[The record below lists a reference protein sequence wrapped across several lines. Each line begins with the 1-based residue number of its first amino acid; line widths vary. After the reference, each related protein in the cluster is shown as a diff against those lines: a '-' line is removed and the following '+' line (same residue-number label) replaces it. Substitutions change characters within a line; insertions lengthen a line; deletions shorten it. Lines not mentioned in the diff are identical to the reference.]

1 MYVVTNARAYKP
13 TPIRNVLSLFDGISC
28 GQLALNR
35 LGISYGT
42 YYASEIDKAAI
53 SITQSNFPETIQLGD
68 VQKVDSKNLQDI
80 DLIFAGSPCQGF
92 SKAGHRK
99 NFNDD
104 RSKLFWEFIRLK
116 DELKPKFFL
125 LENVEMDQF
134 SEDVISS
141 TLGVNPIHIDSS
153 HFSAQQRKR
162 VYWTNL
168 PVRLLPLIPS
178 PLTLKDVI
186 DTKATRSWVNV
197 SAIKGFRYGQNY
209 LQYDLSGKGH
219 NSQDQRATY
228 LIRKAPTVLHSNGQS
243 KLKFLRENGDIGSLT
258 VNEIEKLQTLPIDY
272 TKVGTLSV
280 AQRIGAVGNGWTV
293 DVIAHLLSGIK

>member
-13 TPIRNVLSLFDGISC
+13 IPIRNVLSLFDGISC

-68 VQKVDSKNLQDI
+68 VQKVDPKNLQDI

-116 DELKPKFFL
+116 DELKTQVL
-125 LENVEMDQF
+125 
-134 SEDVISS
+134 
-141 TLGVNPIHIDSS
+141 
-153 HFSAQQRKR
+153 SARKCRDGSVQRR
-162 VYWTNL
+162 C
-168 PVRLLPLIPS
+168 
-178 PLTLKDVI
+178 
-186 DTKATRSWVNV
+186 
-197 SAIKGFRYGQNY
+197 
-209 LQYDLSGKGH
+209 H
-219 NSQDQRATY
+219 
-228 LIRKAPTVLHSNGQS
+228 
-243 KLKFLRENGDIGSLT
+243 
-258 VNEIEKLQTLPIDY
+258 
-272 TKVGTLSV
+272 
-280 AQRIGAVGNGWTV
+280 
-293 DVIAHLLSGIK
+293 